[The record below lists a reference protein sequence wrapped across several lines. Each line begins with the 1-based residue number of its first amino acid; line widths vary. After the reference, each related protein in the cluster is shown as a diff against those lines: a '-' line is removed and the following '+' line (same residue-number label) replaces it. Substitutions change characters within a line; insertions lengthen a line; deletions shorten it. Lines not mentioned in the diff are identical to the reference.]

1 MAEPATH
8 PAIAATCK
16 GVRVPASPFLN
27 DRRIA
32 RINAGRYEGA
42 ELNGALT
49 VIRPGERVL
58 ELGAGLGIVGA
69 VIARNA
75 RPAAVLSF
83 EANPNL
89 IPHIRA
95 LHAEN
100 GLQDVID
107 LRQQVLLAGPNPPA
121 HMTFHVR
128 NSFLGSSL
136 IDKDNRHSTPVDV
149 PTARLSDVMAD
160 FAPDII
166 VMDIEGGELD
176 FLAHADLSTIRAV
189 IIEFHPD
196 AYGIDGMR
204 QCKDALRRAG
214 FRRVNAVSTRT
225 VWTCARPV
233 KVPEVADLGPPDPAG
248 GWSEKVEVL
257 HNAIV
262 APKDSAILAAP
273 CGVQTADGA
282 DVPMAAH
289 YRKLRRL
296 TLPFATPPGPLAR
309 LEGRYLW
316 GGVFYRN
323 FAHFMAESLSRLWAA
338 DRGPYDGVAMVL
350 RRPMEGRKISGF
362 HTELVAAM
370 GIDAPLSVIKDAT
383 VVDELVVPG
392 QGFGLGAIAAGTP
405 AFRAHVA
412 ANFGRDIAPDGPERL
427 YISRS
432 ALPPSAGR
440 LLGEARIETHLRD
453 EGYITF
459 HPEHHDIA
467 TQIARYKAAREVIAC
482 DGSALH
488 LLAFC
493 SRADQRV
500 AMICRRRSSAS
511 TLIARHLTSFT
522 GRPPT
527 VINALLRQYQPHG
540 VRRKRMFL
548 GEPDMAALSAA
559 LRDAGFTSGKTLWP
573 ELSLETLRAE
583 LPDGYAPL

>member
-1 MAEPATH
+1 M
-8 PAIAATCK
+8 
-16 GVRVPASPFLN
+16 PASPFLN
-27 DRRIA
+27 DQRIR
-32 RINAGRYEGA
+32 RINAGRYEGD
-42 ELNGALT
+42 ELAGALS

-75 RPAAVLSF
+75 QPAAVLSF

-100 GLQDVID
+100 GLEDVIE

-136 IDKDNRHSTPVDV
+136 IEKENRQSTPVDV
-149 PTARLSDVMAD
+149 PTARLSEVMD
-160 FAPDII
+160 GFAPDIL

-176 FLAHADLSTIRAV
+176 FLTHADLSRIRAV
-189 IIEFHPD
+189 IIEFHPET
-196 AYGIDGMR
+196 YGIDGMR
-204 QCKDALRRAG
+204 RCKNALRDAG

-225 VWTCARPV
+225 VWTCTRADA
-233 KVPEVADLGPPDPAG
+233 VAQAVDLGPPDPAC
-248 GWSEKVEVL
+248 GWSEEV
-257 HNAIV
+257 HVVPSAVI
-262 APKDSAILAAP
+262 AAKDSARLAAP
-273 CGVQTADGA
+273 SGVQTAAGA
-282 DVPMAAH
+282 DVPQAAH

-296 TLPFATPPGPLAR
+296 TLPFAAPQGPLQR
-309 LEGRYLW
+309 LSGRYLW

-323 FAHFMAESLSRLWAA
+323 FAHFLAESLARLWAVEH
-338 DRGPYDGVAMVL
+338 GPYDGVAMVL
-350 RRPMEGRKISGF
+350 RRPMDGRKISGF
-362 HTELVAAM
+362 HTDLVAAM
-370 GIDAPLSVIKDAT
+370 GIDAPLTLIKQAT

-392 QGFGLGAIAAGTP
+392 QGFGLGTITAGTA
-405 AFRAHVA
+405 AFRAHVR

-440 LLGEARIETHLRD
+440 LLGEREIEAHLRH
-453 EGYITF
+453 EGYVIF
-459 HPEHHDIA
+459 HPERHDIA

-493 SRADQRV
+493 CRTDQRV

-527 VINALLRQYQPHG
+527 VINALLRQYQPHA

-548 GEPDMAALSAA
+548 GEPDMAGLSAA
-559 LRDAGFTSGKTLWP
+559 LRDAGFITGTSLWP
-573 ELSLETLRAE
+573 ELGPETLRDE
-583 LPDGYAPL
+583 LPDGYTSL